1 MTTLL
6 AIACSAFA
14 TALTPSPTMAG
25 FGSELEAAL
34 DIEAA
39 KDENA
44 SALHSDD
51 ALPASLVPS

>member
-25 FGSELEAAL
+25 FESELEAAL
-34 DIEAA
+34 DIEPAE
-39 KDENA
+39 DENPA
-44 SALHSDD
+44 ALHADD